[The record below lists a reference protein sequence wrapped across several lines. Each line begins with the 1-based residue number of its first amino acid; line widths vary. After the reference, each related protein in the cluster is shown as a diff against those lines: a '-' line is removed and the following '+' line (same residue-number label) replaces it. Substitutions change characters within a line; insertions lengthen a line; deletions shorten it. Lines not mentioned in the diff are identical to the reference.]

1 MDPDAL
7 TDSPRR
13 LPMLQEN
20 PSAVPPVFERIAIVG
35 LGLIGGSI
43 ALAARKAWPTALV
56 IGVDRNAVL
65 ERAMIRHAVDVASE
79 DLMIVSDADL
89 VVLAAP
95 VGSIIDLIPALDRT
109 LASDA
114 VVTDVGSTK
123 RAIVSAARAL
133 PPRLTFVGGHPLAG
147 AAIGGIDA
155 AQADLFA
162 GRPWLLIA
170 DDGVQA
176 GAVSRLSA
184 FAAGLGATPV
194 RLASADEHDRLL
206 AFLSHLPQLTATAL
220 MAIVGEEIGER
231 GLALAG
237 GGLRD
242 STRLASSPADIW
254 KDVCLTNGDEIGAS
268 LDRLIAALQDMRQ
281 HLTDGATIDRVFASA
296 NRWRDLLPGVDKAR
310 SGAA

>member
-1 MDPDAL
+1 MTDA
-7 TDSPRR
+7 PRL
-13 LPMLQEN
+13 LPVLQEQT
-20 PSAVPPVFERIAIVG
+20 SGAPPVFVRIAVVG

-43 ALAARKAWPTALV
+43 ALAARRAWPSALV
-56 IGVDRNAVL
+56 IGVDRSAVL
-65 ERAMIRHAVDVASE
+65 ERAMTRHAVDVASE
-79 DLMIVSDADL
+79 DLTIISDADL
-89 VVLAAP
+89 VVLATP

-133 PPRLTFVGGHPLAG
+133 PSRLTFVGGHPLAG
-147 AAIGGIDA
+147 AATAGIDA
-155 AQADLFA
+155 ARADLFA
-162 GRPWLLIA
+162 GRPWILIA
-170 DDGVQA
+170 EDGARADV
-176 GAVSRLSA
+176 VSHLSA
-184 FAAGLGATPV
+184 FAQGLGAKPV
-194 RLASADEHDRLL
+194 TLPSSAAHDRLL

-220 MAIVGEEIGER
+220 MAIVGDEIGED

-242 STRLASSPADIW
+242 TTRLASSPADIW
-254 KDVCLTNGDEIGAS
+254 RDICLTNGDEIGAS
-268 LDRLIAALQDMRQ
+268 LDALIALLQEMRQ

-310 SGAA
+310 SSSA